1 MHLSTTGLLQLLK
14 ENVVELRFKRR
25 LKKQG
30 FNDMRRMLCT
40 NDALLLNSEAGKKI
54 LNFKIPTE
62 QQKYNPLTKNLVP
75 TYDIF
80 MQNYRMVSV
89 EQCDVIAVIST
100 RPPDKWWLYFDKKI
114 RSLTAAEK
122 LLFINN

>member
-40 NDALLLNSEAGKKI
+40 NDALLLNSEAVKKI
-54 LNFKIPTE
+54 LNFKNGRCAILRFI
-62 QQKYNPLTKNLVP
+62 KKKLK
-75 TYDIF
+75 
-80 MQNYRMVSV
+80 
-89 EQCDVIAVIST
+89 ISWT
-100 RPPDKWWLYFDKKI
+100 LWQF
-114 RSLTAAEK
+114 SL
-122 LLFINN
+122 N

>member
-1 MHLSTTGLLQLLK
+1 MRLSATGLAQLLQ

-30 FNDMRRMLCT
+30 FNDNRRMLCT

-54 LNFKIPTE
+54 LNFVVPTD
-62 QQKYNPLTKNLVP
+62 QMKYNPLAKNLVP